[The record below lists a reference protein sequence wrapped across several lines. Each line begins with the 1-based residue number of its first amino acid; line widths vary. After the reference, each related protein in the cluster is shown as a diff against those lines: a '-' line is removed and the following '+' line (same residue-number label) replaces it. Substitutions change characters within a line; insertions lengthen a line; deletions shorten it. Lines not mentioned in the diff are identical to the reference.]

1 MRHREKLP
9 PLSFEQHMNCNPI
22 VQAETRRIM
31 GIKTFMNYIRKFSI
45 WKTEKDIEEHLKWV
59 ITKAIQPTDY
69 KFGEE
74 EDYDNYFLEFTRV
87 FLEDVRQRVEIRDR
101 REWLA
106 ERFKYNSN

>member
-1 MRHREKLP
+1 MRRREKLP
-9 PLSFEQHMNCNPI
+9 PLSFEQELKSNPF
-22 VQAETRRIM
+22 VMAEAERLM
-31 GIKTFMNYIRKFSI
+31 GIETFMNYIRKFSL

-87 FLEDVRQRVEIRDR
+87 FLTDVRQRVEVRER